1 MHSEDIREA
10 MTPHD
15 TKKMSGNE
23 IREMFLRFFES
34 KGHRRVR
41 SSSLV
46 PHGDPTLLFTNAGM
60 NQFKDVFLGL
70 EKRDYNKATTA
81 QKCVRA
87 GGKHNDLEN
96 VGFTKRHHTFFE
108 MMGNFSFGPVGIV
121 GGQFPYFKREAIA
134 YAWELVTS
142 PDWFNIDSSK
152 LYTTVFGG
160 AEILPGMQVGED
172 IEARNFW
179 LEQNIPAER
188 VFYIPGLKDN
198 FWAMGDTGPC
208 GPCSEIFYDLGPVA
222 SEEDHADCKFPC
234 DCGRYV
240 EIWNLVFMQYNRQQG
255 DGSSLVE
262 PLPKPSVD
270 TGMGLE
276 RTAAVLQGVIS
287 NYDTDLFVPLL
298 KRAAELCGVDFQR
311 EEKLEE
317 GKGGAASLRVVADH
331 ARATTFL
338 MTDGVLPSNEGRG
351 YVLRKIMRRA
361 IFHGRLLGA
370 TKPFLGDM
378 VNTVRELMGAAYPEL
393 LDLAAKRV
401 PEIVQAEEERFGHT
415 LAVGSRKLDEE
426 IARHLSAIAEA
437 PANKQRLLEAS
448 AANSQYGLAR
458 AGRALQQLRTQS
470 GENLAA
476 ANSYIETL
484 IASVLGSHPCLPGA
498 AAFRLYDTYGLPVD
512 FIADVTR
519 DMGLGFDEAGFDAA
533 MEEQRTRARA
543 SWKGGGGKEAVSPAH
558 AKIAETF
565 KTEKDFY
572 HETSAKDARIEAILT
587 KAGPVSELKAGESGE
602 VVLDRTVIYAESG
615 GQMSDTGAFYDNAG
629 AQLLAEVTGAYY
641 PVAGLVAHRVNAKES
656 LHVGDRVSVVAD
668 AERHAR
674 IIRNHSGT
682 HLVHAALRNIL
693 GTHVKQAG
701 SLNAPER
708 LRFDFSHFAHVDAEE
723 LKDIEQQVNDEIRH
737 NTEIGTEITSL
748 DNALASGAL
757 AFFGDKYPEANVRVV
772 TIPDERSP
780 RGFYS
785 KELCGGTHVHRIGDI
800 GVLKIVSEGSV
811 AAGVRRIEAV
821 TGIGALEHY
830 EKQAQILAQV
840 ASKLNTS
847 EDSVLATVEKLSTTV
862 KQLEKE
868 LEGQK
873 RKGALG
879 QLDQLA
885 SQVQTIKGVKLIAAE
900 VSGIDKETLR
910 QLVDSLRQK
919 LGSGVVVLGTIH
931 EEKVALIAGVTKD
944 LTAKVH
950 AGKLIQALSKLV
962 GGSGGGRPD
971 LAEAGGKDTTALKSA
986 LSTIPALLEPLL

>member
-1 MHSEDIREA
+1 
-10 MTPHD
+10 MTPPD

-108 MMGNFSFGPVGIV
+108 MLGNFSFGPIGIV
-121 GGQFPYFKREAIA
+121 GDQFPYFKREAIA

-142 PDWFNIDSSK
+142 PRWYNIDPAK

-160 AEILPGMQVGED
+160 AEILPGMQVAED
-172 IEARNFW
+172 VEARDFW
-179 LEQNIPAER
+179 LEQSVPAER
-188 VFYIPGLKDN
+188 IFYIPGLKDN

-208 GPCSEIFYDLGPVA
+208 GPCSEIFYDMGPAA
-222 SEEDHADCKFPC
+222 SEEGHPDCKFPC

-287 NYDTDLFVPLL
+287 NYDTDLFLPLL

-317 GKGGAASLRVVADH
+317 GKGGAASLRVIADH

-338 MTDGVLPSNEGRG
+338 LTDGVVPSNEGRG

-361 IFHGRLLGA
+361 FRHARLLGQKQPVVL
-370 TKPFLGDM
+370 TEM
-378 VNTVRELMGAAYPEL
+378 VHAVQRLMEGAYPEL
-393 LDLAAKRV
+393 RGPAFAHV
-401 PEIVQAEEERFGHT
+401 PRLVKAEEEAFART
-415 LAVGSRKLDEE
+415 LDIALEKLEDDLRPLTAFVGTPFQAKEGSY
-426 IARHLSAIAEA
+426 S
-437 PANKQRLLEAS
+437 
-448 AANSQYGLAR
+448 
-458 AGRALQQLRTQS
+458 GRQ
-470 GENLAA
+470 
-476 ANSYIETL
+476 
-484 IASVLGSHPCLPGA
+484 
-498 AAFRLYDTYGLPVD
+498 AFQLYDTYGLPLD
-512 FIADVTR
+512 FILDSAR
-519 DMGLGFDEAGFDAA
+519 DLGVPFDQAGFDEAL
-533 MEEQRTRARA
+533 EEQRTKARA
-543 SWKGGGGKEAVSPAH
+543 SWKGGAGKEAVSPAY

-572 HETSAKDARIEAILT
+572 HGTLAKDARIEAIIG
-587 KAGPVSELKAGESGE
+587 KNGSVSELKAGESGE

-615 GQMSDTGAFYDNAG
+615 GQMADTGAFYDNAG

-641 PVAGLVAHRVNAKES
+641 PVAGLVAHRVNAKET
-656 LHVGDRVSVVAD
+656 LRVGDRVSVVAD

-830 EKQAQILAQV
+830 ERQAQILSQV
-840 ASKLNTS
+840 ASRLNTS
-847 EDSVLATVEKLSTTV
+847 EDSVLATVEKLSAMV

-900 VSGIDKETLR
+900 VAGTDKESLR

-950 AGKLIQALSKLV
+950 AGKLIQALAKLV

-971 LAEAGGKDTTALKSA
+971 LAEAGGKDTLALKSA
-986 LSTIPALLEPLL
+986 ISTIPALLEPLL

>member
-1 MHSEDIREA
+1 
-10 MTPHD
+10 MTSPD
-15 TKKMSGNE
+15 NTKMSGND

-108 MMGNFSFGPVGIV
+108 MLGNFSFGD
-121 GGQFPYFKREAIA
+121 YFKEKAIP

-142 PDWFNIDSSK
+142 PEWYGIAKEK
-152 LYTTVFGG
+152 LYITVFGG
-160 AEILPGMQVGED
+160 AEVAHGTTLGVDE
-172 IEARNFW
+172 EARKIW
-179 LEQNIPAER
+179 QDQNVPPER
-188 VFYIPGLKDN
+188 IVPVPGLKDN

-208 GPCSEIFYDLGPVA
+208 GPCSEIFYDMGPEA
-222 SEEDHADCKFPC
+222 SEEGHADCKFPC

-240 EIWNLVFMQYNRQQG
+240 EIWNLVFMQFNRDASG
-255 DGSSLVE
+255 TLT
-262 PLPKPSVD
+262 PLPKPCVD

-317 GKGGAASLRVVADH
+317 GKGGAASLRVIADH

-338 MTDGVLPSNEGRG
+338 ITDGVLPSNEGRG
-351 YVLRKIMRRA
+351 YVLRKITRRA
-361 IFHGRLLGA
+361 IRHGRLLGA
-370 TKPFLGDM
+370 TKPFLAEM
-378 VNTVRELMGAAYPEL
+378 VNTVRDLMGGAYPEIREPNA
-393 LDLAAKRV
+393 DRV
-401 PEIVQAEEERFGHT
+401 PEIVIAEERRFSHT
-415 LAVGSRKLDEE
+415 LDIGLKKLDE
-426 IARHLSAIAEA
+426 IVADFQGARD
-437 PANKQRLLEAS
+437 
-448 AANSQYGLAR
+448 
-458 AGRALQQLRTQS
+458 TQKP
-470 GENLAA
+470 
-476 ANSYIETL
+476 
-484 IASVLGSHPCLPGA
+484 SVGFLPGDK
-498 AAFRLYDTYGLPVD
+498 AFMLYDTYGLPRD
-512 FIADVTR
+512 FIEDAAR
-519 DMGLGFDEAGFDAA
+519 DSGLTFDESGFELA
-533 MEEQRTRARA
+533 MSGQRERARA
-543 SWKGGGGKEAVSPAH
+543 SWKGGAGKEAVSPAY

-572 HETSAKDARIEAILT
+572 HGTTAKDARIQAILT
-587 KAGPVSELKAGESGE
+587 KSGPVNELKAGESGE

-615 GQMSDTGAFYDNAG
+615 GQMADTGGFYDNANS
-629 AQLLAEVTGAYY
+629 QLLAEVTGAYY
-641 PVAGLVAHRVNAKES
+641 PVSGLVAHKVIAKET
-656 LHVGDRVSVVAD
+656 LHVGDRVCVDVD
-668 AERHAR
+668 TDRHAR

-701 SLNAPER
+701 SLNSPER
-708 LRFDFSHFAHVDAEE
+708 LRFDFSHFAHVDPEE
-723 LKDIEQQVNDEIRH
+723 LRDIEQQVNDEIRH
-737 NTEIGTEITSL
+737 NTQIDTEITSL

-830 EKQAQILAQV
+830 EKQAQVLSQV
-840 ASKLNTS
+840 ASQLKVG
-847 EDSVLATVEKLSTTV
+847 EDGVLAAVEKMSNTV

-900 VSGIDKETLR
+900 VQGSDKEGLR

-919 LGSGVVVLGTIH
+919 IGSGVVALGTVDDG
-931 EEKVALIAGVTKD
+931 KVALIAGVTKD

-950 AGKLIQALSKLV
+950 AGKLIQALAKMV

-971 LAEAGGKDTTALKSA
+971 LAEAGGKDTLALKST